1 MTMKRLLG
9 YGGALVAL
17 TLGLLPT
24 AGHAAADRAALLKQH
39 SGGTL
44 KLTASAAAGSLDV
57 QINYEVKGWEI
68 AAMVYDGLLAFKKVG
83 GSDSNTVV
91 PDLAEAIPTPQDGGK
106 TYVFKLRQG
115 IKFADGSDV
124 TTKDVAASFQR
135 IFKVSSPNAGSWYNV
150 ILGADA
156 CLKTPATCTL
166 SEGVIADEAAH
177 TVTFHLT
184 APDSEFFY
192 KLATPFASVIPA
204 ATAPKDLGTAPMP
217 GTGSY
222 TIQSYDPNKAA
233 IMVRNKYFKEWSADA
248 QPTGYAD
255 EVDYSFGLQDEAEVT
270 AVLNGQYDYMF
281 DEKPLDRLAEL
292 GGKYK
297 KQLHIGNLLAYY
309 YMPLNVRLPP
319 FDNLKARQAVAY
331 AVDRHAMVNLF
342 GGPNLAA
349 PLCQQLPVG
358 MGGYE
363 AYCPFTVNPG
373 TKWTKPDLARAK
385 QLVRESGTAG
395 QEVTLITSDKVVEK
409 SIGVYLQ
416 SVLNAIGYKASV
428 KAISSNIQFTYI
440 QNTNNKVQASLTD
453 WYQDY
458 PAPSDFLYVL
468 FGCASFTPGSDSS
481 INIAGYC
488 NKPLD
493 DEMKQALATAV
504 TDKDAANKVWAAVD
518 KKVTDEAPAVALF
531 QPKNLDLVSARLGNY
546 TFSEQTHMVWA
557 QAWVK

>member
-1 MTMKRLLG
+1 MTVKRMLR
-9 YGGALVAL
+9 YGSAVAAL
-17 TLGLLPT
+17 TLGLLPSP
-24 AGHAAADRAALLKQH
+24 GHAAVDRAALLKQH

-57 QINYEVKGWEI
+57 QINYEQKGAEI
-68 AAMVYDGLLAFKKVG
+68 EAVVYDGLVTFKKVG
-83 GSDSNTVV
+83 GPESNTLA

-115 IKFADGSDV
+115 IKFSDGSDV

-135 IFKVSSPNAGSWYNV
+135 IFKVSSPNASSWYNV

-192 KLATPFASVIPA
+192 KLASPFASVIPA
-204 ATAPKDLGTAPMP
+204 NTAPKDLGTAPMP
-217 GTGSY
+217 GTGPY
-222 TIQSYDPNKAA
+222 VVQSYDPNKAA
-233 IMVRNKYFKEWSADA
+233 ILVRNKYFKEWSVEA
-248 QPTGYAD
+248 QPAGYPD
-255 EVDYSFGLQDEAEVT
+255 EIDYSLGLQDEAEVT
-270 AVLNGQYDYMF
+270 AVLNGQYDWMF
-281 DEKPLDRLAEL
+281 DPMPLDRLAEL
-292 GGKYK
+292 GGKHK
-297 KQLHIGNLLAYY
+297 DLVHIANMLAYDY
-309 YMPLNVRLPP
+309 IPLNTRLPP

-331 AVDRHAMVNLF
+331 AVDRRAIVGLH
-342 GGPNLAA
+342 GGPNLGT

-358 MGGYE
+358 IGGYQ

-395 QEVTLITSDKVVEK
+395 QEVTLITTDLAVAK
-409 SIGVYLQ
+409 SVGVYLQ

-440 QNTNNKVQASLTD
+440 QNTNNKVQASLMA
-453 WYQDY
+453 WVQDY

-481 INIAGYC
+481 INISGYC
-488 NKPLD
+488 NKAVD
-493 DEMKQALATAV
+493 ADMRKALATAV
-504 TDKDAANKVWAAVD
+504 TDPAAANKMWAAID
-518 KKVTDEAPAVALF
+518 RKITDDVPAVSLY
-531 QPKNLDLVSARLGNY
+531 QPKTLELISARLGNY
-546 TFSEQTHMVWA
+546 TYSEQVRMLFSQV
-557 QAWVK
+557 WVK